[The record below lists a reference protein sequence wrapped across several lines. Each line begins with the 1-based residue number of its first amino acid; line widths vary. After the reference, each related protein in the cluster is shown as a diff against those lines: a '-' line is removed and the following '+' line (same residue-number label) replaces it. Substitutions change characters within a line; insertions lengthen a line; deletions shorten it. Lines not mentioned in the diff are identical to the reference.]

1 MTPRGRTNQ
10 LLYHA
15 ELLLGAEVKDDE
27 HAAARR
33 MAHEEGALATLEMAL
48 NAALREL
55 TEHAQLPRHDWR
67 ELLSDGGPA
76 LAALVQMRELA
87 RRDDSWL
94 AVLLTRLDEL
104 HAVDGAARRP
114 PVALPCSSVQAHRQP
129 VAQRGRA
136 PAAQPRR
143 GDRSGGAGLQFHG

>member
-1 MTPRGRTNQ
+1 MTSRGRTNQ

-55 TEHAQLPRHDWR
+55 ALLR
-67 ELLSDGGPA
+67 ELLRLHIERLTA
-76 LAALVQMRELA
+76 NAA
-87 RRDDSWL
+87 
-94 AVLLTRLDEL
+94 
-104 HAVDGAARRP
+104 
-114 PVALPCSSVQAHRQP
+114 
-129 VAQRGRA
+129 
-136 PAAQPRR
+136 
-143 GDRSGGAGLQFHG
+143 

>member
-15 ELLLGAEVKDDE
+15 EPLLGAEVKDDE

-104 HAVDGAARRP
+104 HAVDGAARRHGGTEGLIATAQDG
-114 PVALPCSSVQAHRQP
+114 ALSDQLDTCLRAFK
-129 VAQRGRA
+129 AQL
-136 PAAQPRR
+136 AQWRET
-143 GDRSGGAGLQFHG
+143 SEEW